1 VTAEPPAGEPDDRV
15 AADRPADSDGVNVN
29 GSVGEA
35 LDPHALTG
43 DVPQQHGAVG
53 DGSHPHAL
61 DSDDVDRSAGEA
73 PPSPAVAVAVFG
85 SRVALAERFAAILA
99 DSGVSHGLVG
109 PREVPRLWERHVLNC
124 AVVHPGIPAG
134 VEVIDVGSGAGL
146 PGLALAIARPD
157 VRMHLVEPMLRRTT
171 WLQGAVEELGL
182 DNVEVHR
189 GRAEQFWD
197 QLSAPVVTARAVA
210 RLGELA
216 RWSLPLLQP
225 GGSMLALKGTS
236 AQEELDAD
244 RAALR
249 RLGAVS
255 DAVETYGADVVS
267 PATIVVRVT
276 LGAKLARRER
286 PAKGS
291 AKRSGRR
298 RPR

>member
-1 VTAEPPAGEPDDRV
+1 MTAEPPAGKPVDTAADDR
-15 AADRPADSDGVNVN
+15 AAGNDG
-29 GSVGEA
+29 GE
-35 LDPHALTG
+35 PHASAGGAPDPQALTRNG
-43 DVPQQHGAVG
+43 LHRDMTVG
-53 DGSHPHAL
+53 DHLLHHRPEAE
-61 DSDDVDRSAGEA
+61 DAQPRAGEA
-73 PPSPAVAVAVFG
+73 PPSPAVAAAVFG
-85 SRVALAERFAAILA
+85 SRLALAERFAAILA

-146 PGLALAIARPD
+146 PGLALAIARSD

-216 RWSLPLLQP
+216 RWSLPLLRP

-236 AQEELDAD
+236 AREELEAD

-255 DAVETYGADVVS
+255 DAVETYGADVLS
-267 PATIVVRVT
+267 PATTVVRVT
-276 LGAKLARRER
+276 LGAKPARRER
-286 PAKGS
+286 PAKGPARRS
-291 AKRSGRR
+291 ARR

>member
-1 VTAEPPAGEPDDRV
+1 M
-15 AADRPADSDGVNVN
+15 
-29 GSVGEA
+29 
-35 LDPHALTG
+35 
-43 DVPQQHGAVG
+43 
-53 DGSHPHAL
+53 
-61 DSDDVDRSAGEA
+61 
-73 PPSPAVAVAVFG
+73 FG
-85 SRVALAERFAAILA
+85 SRLALAEQFAGILA
-99 DSGVSHGLVG
+99 DSGVSHGLAG

-124 AVVHPGIPAG
+124 AVVHPALPADA
-134 VEVIDVGSGAGL
+134 EVIDVGSGAGL

-171 WLQGAVEELGL
+171 WLL
-182 DNVEVHR
+182 DGRRRAGSGQREVHR

-216 RWSLPLLQP
+216 RWSLPLLRP
-225 GGSMLALKGTS
+225 GGAMLALKGAS

-244 RAALR
+244 RALLR

-276 LGAKLARRER
+276 LGSQPARRSGA
-286 PAKGS
+286 AKS
-291 AKRSGRR
+291 AAKRSGRR
-298 RPR
+298 STALTSGHHQ

>member
-1 VTAEPPAGEPDDRV
+1 MSAEEAAPARRRGDAGGEPSEADGTNQVLAAPPPPA
-15 AADRPADSDGVNVN
+15 AAA
-29 GSVGEA
+29 EI
-35 LDPHALTG
+35 
-43 DVPQQHGAVG
+43 
-53 DGSHPHAL
+53 
-61 DSDDVDRSAGEA
+61 
-73 PPSPAVAVAVFG
+73 FG
-85 SRVALAERFAAILA
+85 SRMPLAERFAGILA

-124 AVVHPGIPAG
+124 AVVSQALPAD

-157 VRMHLVEPMLRRTT
+157 VRMHLVEPMLRRTN
-171 WLQGAVEELGL
+171 WLSAAVEELGL

-216 RWSLPLLQP
+216 RWSLPLLRP
-225 GGSMLALKGTS
+225 GGSMLALKGAS

-244 RAALR
+244 RPALR

-255 DAVETYGADVVS
+255 DAVETYGAEVVS

-276 LGAKLARRER
+276 LGAKPARRER
-286 PAKGS
+286 AAKGS
-291 AKRSGRR
+291 SKRSGRR
-298 RPR
+298 RQR

>member
-1 VTAEPPAGEPDDRV
+1 MDGDGQHRAQDANHANEGMTAPPAAPS
-15 AADRPADSDGVNVN
+15 AA
-29 GSVGEA
+29 
-35 LDPHALTG
+35 
-43 DVPQQHGAVG
+43 
-53 DGSHPHAL
+53 
-61 DSDDVDRSAGEA
+61 AG
-73 PPSPAVAVAVFG
+73 VFG
-85 SRVALAERFAAILA
+85 SRLPLAAQFAGLLA
-99 DSGVSHGLVG
+99 DSGVTHGLVG

-124 AVVHPGIPAG
+124 AVIHPALPAG
-134 VEVIDVGSGAGL
+134 ADVIDVGSGAGL

-171 WLQGAVEELGL
+171 WLLAAVDELRL

-216 RWSLPLLQP
+216 RWSLPLVQA
-225 GGSMLALKGTS
+225 GGSMLALKGAS
-236 AQEELDAD
+236 AQEELEAD

-255 DAVETYGADVVS
+255 EAVEMYGDEVIS

-276 LGAKLARRER
+276 LGSKPARRER
-286 PAKGS
+286 AAKTPAK
-291 AKRSGRR
+291 REGRR

>member
-1 VTAEPPAGEPDDRV
+1 MPRSADGGGTGDGPAVPPPA
-15 AADRPADSDGVNVN
+15 
-29 GSVGEA
+29 
-35 LDPHALTG
+35 
-43 DVPQQHGAVG
+43 
-53 DGSHPHAL
+53 
-61 DSDDVDRSAGEA
+61 
-73 PPSPAVAVAVFG
+73 PAVAAEVFG
-85 SRVALAERFAAILA
+85 DRVALAERFTCILA

-124 AVVHPGIPAG
+124 AVVHPALPMAAD
-134 VEVIDVGSGAGL
+134 VIDVGSGAGL

-157 VRMHLVEPMLRRTT
+157 VRMHLVEPMLRRTN
-171 WLQGAVEELGL
+171 WLLRAVEELGL
-182 DNVEVHR
+182 GNVEVHR

-225 GGSMLALKGTS
+225 GGSMLALKGSS

-244 RAALR
+244 RALLR

-276 LGAKLARRER
+276 LGAKPARRER
-286 PAKGS
+286 AAAKGS
-291 AKRSGRR
+291 GKRSARR